1 MDDETITQFVAV
13 AFIAPLLVTQIIDF
27 ILNHRGVDFTE
38 AVKQLHY
45 KKIKKA
51 KMIGRD
57 VVIYIRD
64 REGRG
69 SYLVVEDSEGNSID
83 VSLSELI
90 NARWSI
96 KEQSWISGVR

>member
-1 MDDETITQFVAV
+1 MDETITQFVAV
-13 AFIAPLLVTQIIDF
+13 AFIAPLLVKQIIDF
-27 ILNHRGVDFTE
+27 ILDHRGVDFDE
-38 AVKQLHY
+38 AVKRLHF

-64 REGRG
+64 REERG
-69 SYLVVEDSEGNSID
+69 SVLVVEDSAGESVD

-96 KEQSWISGVR
+96 KEQSWINGVR